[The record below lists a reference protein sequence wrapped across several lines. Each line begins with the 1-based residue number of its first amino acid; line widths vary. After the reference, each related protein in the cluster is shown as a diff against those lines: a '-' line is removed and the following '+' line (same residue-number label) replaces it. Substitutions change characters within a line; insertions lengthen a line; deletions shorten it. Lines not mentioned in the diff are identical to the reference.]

1 MKDYTNPD
9 YYKNYSI
16 QVTDAINSWNLNW
29 CQGNIVKYIVRAG
42 KKSNDPRSD
51 LKKALWYIQKEL
63 SKYGNTT
70 EQNTT
75 ENNKQTKENR
85 SSALSRTSQN
95 LARSNI
101 QLRKHPTP
109 VITDD
114 KLERISS
121 EIIRKPLR
129 NTKTIIEQNK
139 HINEQEK
146 E

>member
-1 MKDYTNPD
+1 
-9 YYKNYSI
+9 I
-16 QVTDAINSWNLNW
+16 
-29 CQGNIVKYIVRAG
+29 
-42 KKSNDPRSD
+42 
-51 LKKALWYIQKEL
+51 
-63 SKYGNTT
+63 
-70 EQNTT
+70 T

-101 QLRKHPTP
+101 QLRKHSTP

-114 KLERISS
+114 KLKRISS

-146 E
+146 K